1 MSNFGMTQNVR
12 LSSIHRKHSRTTNV
26 QKQEQEEEEDEN
38 IFEKN
43 TSFVSSSSSSSSEK
57 KDVKINTTSL
67 LNKLNLNNVKSNRT
81 VIKSVDHH

>member
-1 MSNFGMTQNVR
+1 MTQNVR

-26 QKQEQEEEEDEN
+26 QKQEQEQEEEEDEN

-67 LNKLNLNNVKSNRT
+67 LNKINLNNVKSNRT

>member
-12 LSSIHRKHSRTTNV
+12 LSSIHRKQSRTTNV

-67 LNKLNLNNVKSNRT
+67 LNKINLNNVKSNRT

>member
-12 LSSIHRKHSRTTNV
+12 LSSIHRKNSRITNL
-26 QKQEQEEEEDEN
+26 QKQEEEEEDEN

-43 TSFVSSSSSSSSEK
+43 INFISSSSSSSSEK
-57 KDVKINTTSL
+57 KDVKVNTTSL
-67 LNKLNLNNVKSNRT
+67 LNKLTLNNVKTNRT